1 MFKNQLSAER
11 GGHRESPPPQHL
23 QRSWLAKFWSVDPFS
38 PSMHASPASA
48 FKLPTWHPWTHSWK
62 QSTGEWEQVSP
73 STILIHRLCSQ
84 WVLLSGERNWQV
96 ASIMCGM
103 TLSGK
108 VSADQHKPWMA
119 DLRTQSSIW
128 WEAKPAVMTFPPRVM
143 LREEETLGRAGTFTG
158 FTTALMFMPR
168 SCFPCMVRGTK
179 HENTLTSSMLDFL
192 SITRGLLVSFP
203 KQDDLG
209 IG

>member
-38 PSMHASPASA
+38 PSMHASPAAA

-62 QSTGEWEQVSP
+62 QSAGEWEQVSP

-96 ASIMCGM
+96 ASIMCGWHWVAKFQLISINHEWQ
-103 TLSGK
+103 TWEHKAASDGRPSPLWWPSHQGWCYVRRRLWAELGHSLASPLHSCSCQDRAFPAWSGAPNMK
-108 VSADQHKPWMA
+108 I
-119 DLRTQSSIW
+119 L
-128 WEAKPAVMTFPPRVM
+128 
-143 LREEETLGRAGTFTG
+143 
-158 FTTALMFMPR
+158 
-168 SCFPCMVRGTK
+168 
-179 HENTLTSSMLDFL
+179 
-192 SITRGLLVSFP
+192 
-203 KQDDLG
+203 
-209 IG
+209 